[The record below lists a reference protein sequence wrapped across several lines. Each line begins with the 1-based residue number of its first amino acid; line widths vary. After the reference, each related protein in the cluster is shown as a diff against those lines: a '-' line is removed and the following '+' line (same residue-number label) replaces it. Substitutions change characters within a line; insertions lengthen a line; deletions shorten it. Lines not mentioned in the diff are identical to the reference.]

1 MAESSKWLNCE
12 DIVMILRELNPQIKK
27 EYKAEIVGFWFIC
40 RGEQRK
46 DSDLDIWFNFKIGA
60 SLLDFAG
67 LADFLEDELGIK
79 IDLVSKRA
87 IRPELKEQKWLR
99 LCQCEKRQKLFFE

>member
-1 MAESSKWLNCE
+1 
-12 DIVMILRELNPQIKK
+12 MILRELNPQIKK
-27 EYKAEIVGFWFIC
+27 EYKAEIVGFFGSFA

-46 DSDLDIWFNFKIGA
+46 DSDLDILVQFQEGA

-87 IRPELKEQKWLR
+87 IRPELKEQIMA
-99 LCQCEKRQKLFFE
+99 EVVSV